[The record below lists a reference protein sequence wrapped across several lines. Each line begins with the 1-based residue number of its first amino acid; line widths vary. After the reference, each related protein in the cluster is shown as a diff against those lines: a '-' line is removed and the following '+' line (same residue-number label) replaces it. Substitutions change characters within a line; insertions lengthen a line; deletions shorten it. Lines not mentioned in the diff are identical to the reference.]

1 MIKVKIYYQKLKLIV
16 YELNSVRLRILGY
29 GNKLEIN
36 MATYNYIEQILK
48 GYIKMDNELIKRYI
62 NAIN

>member
-1 MIKVKIYYQKLKLIV
+1 
-16 YELNSVRLRILGY
+16 
-29 GNKLEIN
+29 

>member
-29 GNKLEIN
+29 GNKLELIWQH
-36 MATYNYIEQILK
+36 IIILNK
-48 GYIKMDNELIKRYI
+48 S
-62 NAIN
+62 